1 MVFFI
6 LKYSLIGYG
15 LEVNVI
21 VESGKYLKWLKIL
34 FLGYVVLFVIFIV
47 RIFKDIDFLI
57 ELFLSE
63 ECLLEF

>member
-1 MVFFI
+1 M
-6 LKYSLIGYG
+6 
-15 LEVNVI
+15 EVNVI
-21 VESGKYLKWLKIL
+21 VESDKYLKWLKVL